1 MKKPAGNKSELS
13 IHRRAEIALKLAVD
27 NALREHA
34 RAGLP
39 VYVWRDGKVIEI
51 PPREL
56 EYRLSISQ
64 TR

>member
-34 RAGLP
+34 RA